1 MRTSKLLL
9 QNRCRALVI
18 LFFLVGQIL
27 FSTGCATVEKII
39 DQVGSLRGTTT
50 EGDREYPWVD
60 VHNDKL
66 IVFVHG
72 FNSSKKTAWGKF
84 PSLLH
89 GDDELKDFNIVLY
102 NYSTELCIAT
112 RSILEEGDL
121 LASFLHD
128 TIRGN
133 RLKYQRVVLVGHG
146 MGGLVIMR
154 ALLTLERDHPE
165 VLDEHDFR
173 VATFGTPYMGVENT
187 GLLPP
192 FCRNSQTEGLAVF
205 NADLHETMRN

>member
-1 MRTSKLLL
+1 MFLL
-9 QNRCRALVI
+9 QNRRQALAI
-18 LFFLVGQIL
+18 LFFVGQVL
-27 FSTGCATVEKII
+27 FSTGCATLEKII
-39 DQVGSLRGTTT
+39 EQVGSLRGTTT
-50 EGDREYPWVD
+50 DRDREDLRED

-72 FNSSKKTAWGKF
+72 FNSSSKTAWGKF
-84 PSLLH
+84 PSLLL

-102 NYSTELCIAT
+102 GYRTKSCVETD
-112 RSILEEGDL
+112 SIREEGNL

-133 RLKYQRVVLVGHG
+133 HQKYQQVVLVGHS

-154 ALLTLERDHPE
+154 ALLTLNRDHPL

-173 VATFGTPYMGVENT
+173 VATFGTLVCFHRFAEISK
-187 GLLPP
+187 
-192 FCRNSQTEGLAVF
+192 RRA
-205 NADLHETMRN
+205 